1 VLLVHVELFYKVT
14 RKKQDLM
21 VKYLI
26 HLFVF
31 LAPSIYDNRKPID
44 AEKSSRF

>member
-1 VLLVHVELFYKVT
+1 
-14 RKKQDLM
+14 
-21 VKYLI
+21 LI
-26 HLFVF
+26 CSFF